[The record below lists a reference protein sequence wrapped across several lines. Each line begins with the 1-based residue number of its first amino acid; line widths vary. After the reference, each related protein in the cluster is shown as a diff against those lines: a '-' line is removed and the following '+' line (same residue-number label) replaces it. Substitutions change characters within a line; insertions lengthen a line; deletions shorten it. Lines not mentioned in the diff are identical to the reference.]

1 MPESMLHL
9 LVRTLLFQIL
19 TRALAGKAAVGC
31 DQFVYW
37 NAKDPR
43 VCLAPDGFVKLG
55 AEQDIFRN
63 WKTWERG
70 TPELAVEVKSEW
82 DKRAWSDKLDAYRE
96 LGVRELVFFDPEGV
110 AGSRLRVWD
119 RIDDDLVERVI
130 AEERTPCLVLG
141 LHWVVASGGDVVAGL
156 RLAEDALGA
165 RMLLTKEEAAEEG
178 KAVAERRVA
187 ELEAELRRRS
197 P

>member
-1 MPESMLHL
+1 
-9 LVRTLLFQIL
+9 
-19 TRALAGKAAVGC
+19 VGC

-43 VCLAPDGFVKLG
+43 VGLAPGAFVKLG
-55 AEQDIFRN
+55 SEQDLFPS

-70 TPELAVEVKSEW
+70 TPELAVEVKSES
-82 DKRAWSDKLDAYRE
+82 DKRAWPEKLDAYRE
-96 LGVRELVFFDPEGV
+96 LGVRELVTFDPEGG
-110 AGSRLRVWD
+110 AGARLRVWD

-130 AEERTPCLVLG
+130 TDESTPCLVLG
-141 LHWVVASGGDVVAGL
+141 LHWVIRAGGEVVSCL
-156 RLAEDALGA
+156 RLAEDVLGA
-165 RMLLTKEEAAEEG
+165 HLLLTKEE
-178 KAVAERRVA
+178 VAEKRVA